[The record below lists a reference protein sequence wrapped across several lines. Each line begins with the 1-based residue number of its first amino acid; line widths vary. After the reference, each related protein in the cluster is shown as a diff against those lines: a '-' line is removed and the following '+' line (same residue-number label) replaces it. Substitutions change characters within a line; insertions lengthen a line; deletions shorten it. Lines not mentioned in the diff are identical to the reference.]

1 MYFGVYFT
9 IFSYKQSASIKA
21 LLKFQTNFKKLD
33 KNTSLRNIVNFQV
46 LSGKKELFIINIK

>member
-9 IFSYKQSASIKA
+9 IFSYKQSTSIKA

>member
-21 LLKFQTNFKKLD
+21 LLKFQTNFKKSD
-33 KNTSLRNIVNFQV
+33 KYKPQKHSK
-46 LSGKKELFIINIK
+46 LSSIEWKKGIIYH

>member
-9 IFSYKQSASIKA
+9 IFPYKQSASIKA

>member
-46 LSGKKELFIINIK
+46 LSGKRNYLSLI

>member
-1 MYFGVYFT
+1 MYLGVYLI
-9 IFSYKQSASIKA
+9 IFSYKQCASPKA

-46 LSGKKELFIINIK
+46 LSGKWNYLSLI